1 LVREIFPDFPKNAN
15 PLYDRLMLRPFRE
28 RLADS
33 RQAFASV
40 FTNPDLRWIE
50 LSWAGT
56 VGAYWIFIVTLA
68 LYAYQRGGPAA
79 VGFVALLRVLPS
91 VIATPFG
98 AVLGDRYPRE
108 RVIFAINLGRS
119 VTIAAASLAIFAG
132 APAPIVYALGSLMG
146 LLQSTFRPT
155 QAALLPLL
163 ARSPQELTAA
173 NLVLITTEAVG
184 IFLGPAV
191 GGLLLAVTGIDTVF
205 GITAAVFLLSAILLV
220 RVRSTQAAEIEARAD
235 GDLLREVFAGYQ
247 TVLRDGRLRLVIGLY
262 AWASLVGGALNVLLV
277 VTALEV
283 LDLGKAGIGFLNSA
297 VGIGGLLGGVG
308 ALALVGR
315 ARLASDFGIG
325 VVILGVPIALIGI
338 FPSTAAALLLLAVV
352 GAGATVIDVS
362 GVTLL
367 QRVVP
372 DEVLTRVMGVLQS
385 LYVGTL
391 GLGAVAAPGLIALFG
406 NRGALIATGAMPPVV
421 AALTWRRLLALDRT
435 VQPPPAELG
444 LLRSIPMF
452 RPLPAP
458 TIEQLATELV
468 SVHVPAGSD
477 VVRQGEE
484 GDRFYVV
491 SRGELDVSVDG
502 TPGDRLH
509 EGDSFGEIALLRDVP
524 RTATVHARTDVDLFA
539 LDRDAFITAVSG
551 NPESAAAAQAV
562 ISGRLGSLNPGVP
575 SV

>member
-1 LVREIFPDFPKNAN
+1 
-15 PLYDRLMLRPFRE
+15 MLR
-28 RLADS
+28 RLRQRVSDS
-33 RQAFASV
+33 REAFASV

-50 LSWAGT
+50 LSWSGT

-68 LYAYQRGGPAA
+68 LYAYERGGPTA
-79 VGFVALLRVLPS
+79 VGVVALLRVLPS
-91 VIATPFG
+91 VVATPFG

-119 VTIAAASLAIFAG
+119 VTIAAAALAVFTG

-155 QAALLPLL
+155 QAALLPLV
-163 ARSPQELTAA
+163 ARSAQELTAA

-184 IFLGPAV
+184 IFMGPAV

-205 GITAAVFLLSAILLV
+205 AITAVVFLCSAVLLV
-220 RVRSTQAAEIEARAD
+220 RVRSTRAAEGRKATE
-235 GDLLREVFAGYQ
+235 GSLLREVFAGYG
-247 TVLRDGRLRLVIGLY
+247 TVVRDGRLRLVIGLY

-297 VGIGGLLGGVG
+297 VGIGGLIGGVV
-308 ALALVGR
+308 ALGLVGR
-315 ARLASDFGIG
+315 SRLASDFGLG
-325 VVILGVPIALIGI
+325 VLILGVPIALVGI
-338 FPSTAAALLLLAVV
+338 FPNTAAALLLLGIV

-362 GVTLL
+362 GMTLL

-391 GLGAVAAPGLIALFG
+391 GLGAAAAPGLIALFG
-406 NRGALIATGAMPPVV
+406 NRGALIATGAMPPAV
-421 AALTWRRLLALDRT
+421 AVLTWRRLRALDAT
-435 VQPPPAELG
+435 VAPPPPELE
-444 LLRSIPMF
+444 LLRSIAIF
-452 RPLPAP
+452 RPLPEA
-458 TIEQLATELV
+458 TIEQLASELV
-468 SVHVPAGSD
+468 PVHVPAGSA

-491 SRGELDVSVDG
+491 SQGDLEVSVDG
-502 TPGDRLH
+502 SRGEELHHGDY
-509 EGDSFGEIALLRDVP
+509 FGEIALLRDVP
-524 RTATVHARTDVDLFA
+524 RTATVSARTDADLLA
-539 LDRDAFITAVSG
+539 LGRDAFIGAVSG
-551 NPESAAAAQAV
+551 NPESAAEAQAV
-562 ISGRLGSLNPGVP
+562 VAGRLGTLNPGLP